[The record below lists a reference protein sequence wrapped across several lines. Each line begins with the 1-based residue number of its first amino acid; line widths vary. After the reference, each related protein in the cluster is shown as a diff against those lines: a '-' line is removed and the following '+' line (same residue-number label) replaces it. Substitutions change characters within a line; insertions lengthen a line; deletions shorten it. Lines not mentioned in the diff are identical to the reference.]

1 MIAIPDDT
9 TLRLFIPNSFRTL
22 DGQPALYDKIS
33 PFLRS
38 AEIWFCSNFM
48 DSSTLAGI
56 VDRAQSQDDELYF
69 LTRRI
74 IALKAWINAL
84 PSIDVVVTANG
95 LGTVESQTLKPA
107 SKAKVDRLL
116 STAQADLEQNI
127 SSLIGMLHTI
137 PGWLSSDAAERFR
150 ATLFPGFGI
159 LRQLGITSDLWDNW
173 LSLSQKISAVED
185 TIADSWVSR
194 PLMRRLR
201 EKNLSRTLD
210 PLELRIVTNVKA
222 AVRRIMTDPTLR
234 TVPAGDEWKALP
246 QLEEAV
252 NIIRENICRFPE
264 WKSSPVARLFS
275 APVFR
280 NRADSS
286 AFFF

>member
-69 LTRRI
+69 LPRRI
-74 IALKAWINAL
+74 IAL
-84 PSIDVVVTANG
+84 
-95 LGTVESQTLKPA
+95 
-107 SKAKVDRLL
+107 VDRLL